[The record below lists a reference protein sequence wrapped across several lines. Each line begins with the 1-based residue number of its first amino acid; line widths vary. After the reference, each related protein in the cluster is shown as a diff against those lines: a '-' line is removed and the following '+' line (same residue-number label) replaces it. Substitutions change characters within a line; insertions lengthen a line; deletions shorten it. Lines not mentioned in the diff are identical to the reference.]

1 MQCLLRRGAHGYSGS
16 VWEVV
21 KLGCHGRAVW
31 LLWVVRLRIQWRRL
45 KASRLVLIP
54 VCTYMIGVRGWREL
68 LRELRELALLL
79 RRLLQVLGLGAVV
92 RRNVG
97 DILCVI
103 RMCRRGGDNGCGRWH
118 VGRVD
123 AVGVR
128 LGLGIVGR
136 LVVVLVVVLV
146 VLGLMKVLAL
156 AE

>member
-1 MQCLLRRGAHGYSGS
+1 MLM
-16 VWEVV
+16 
-21 KLGCHGRAVW
+21 
-31 LLWVVRLRIQWRRL
+31 
-45 KASRLVLIP
+45 P

-68 LRELRELALLL
+68 LRELRELA
-79 RRLLQVLGLGAVV
+79 LLQVLGLGAVV

-103 RMCRRGGDNGCGRWH
+103 RMCRGGRDNGCGRWH

-136 LVVVLVVVLV
+136 LVVVVVVLV
-146 VLGLMKVLAL
+146 VMGLMKVLAL